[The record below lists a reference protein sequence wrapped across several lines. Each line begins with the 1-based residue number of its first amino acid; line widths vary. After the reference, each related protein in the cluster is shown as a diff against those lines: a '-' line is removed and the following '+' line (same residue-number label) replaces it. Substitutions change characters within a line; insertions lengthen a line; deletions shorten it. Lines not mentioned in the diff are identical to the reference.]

1 MPMEKTG
8 YASPVEV
15 RQSPFHGRGLFAAVS
30 FEAGDL
36 IATYPLLVLSQED
49 TAAIRGTQVHHYV
62 FHVDENEQGQMRAAV
77 AFGLI
82 SMCNHSVEA
91 NADFTVDPAAQ
102 TVTLSARTPILA
114 DAEIL
119 IDYEEFADQ
128 II

>member
-1 MPMEKTG
+1 MEKTG

-36 IATYPLLVLSQED
+36 IATYPLLVLSQDD
-49 TAAIRGTQVHHYV
+49 TAAIRGTQIHHYV
-62 FHVDENEQGQMRAAV
+62 FYVDENDQGQMRAAV

-82 SMCNHSVEA
+82 SMCNHSPEA
-91 NADFTVDPAAQ
+91 NAEFTVDADAQ
-102 TVTLSARTPILA
+102 TVTLSASTNIPL

-119 IDYEEFADQ
+119 IDYEEFAAE
-128 II
+128 IV

>member
-1 MPMEKTG
+1 MEKPG

-36 IATYPLLVLSQED
+36 IATYPLLILSQED
-49 TAAIRGTQVHHYV
+49 TAAIRGTQIHHYV
-62 FHVDENEQGQMRAAV
+62 FYVDENDQGQMRAAV

-82 SMCNHSVEA
+82 SMCNHSPEA
-91 NADFTVDPAAQ
+91 NAEFTVDADAQ
-102 TVTLSARTPILA
+102 TVTLSAGTNIPL

-119 IDYEEFADQ
+119 IDYEEFAAE
-128 II
+128 IV

>member
-1 MPMEKTG
+1 MEKPG

-36 IATYPLLVLSQED
+36 IATYPLLILSQED

-62 FHVDENEQGQMRAAV
+62 FYVDENEQGQMRAAV

-82 SMCNHSVEA
+82 SMCNHSPEA
-91 NADFTVDPAAQ
+91 NAEFTVDADAQ
-102 TVTLSARTPILA
+102 TVTLSAGTNIPV

-119 IDYEEFADQ
+119 IDYKEFATE
-128 II
+128 IV

>member
-1 MPMEKTG
+1 MEKTG

-36 IATYPLLVLSQED
+36 IATYRN
-49 TAAIRGTQVHHYV
+49 I
-62 FHVDENEQGQMRAAV
+62 EQQRATV

>member
-1 MPMEKTG
+1 MEKTG

-36 IATYPLLVLSQED
+36 IATYPLLILSQED
-49 TAAIRGTQVHHYV
+49 TAAIRGTQIHHYV
-62 FHVDENEQGQMRAAV
+62 FYVDENDQGQMRAAV

-82 SMCNHSVEA
+82 SMCNHSPEA
-91 NADFTVDPAAQ
+91 NAEFTVDADAQ
-102 TVTLSARTPILA
+102 TVTLSASTNIPL

-119 IDYEEFADQ
+119 IDYEEFAAE
-128 II
+128 IV

>member
-1 MPMEKTG
+1 MEKTG

-36 IATYPLLVLSQED
+36 IATYPLLILSQED
-49 TAAIRGTQVHHYV
+49 TAAIRGTQIHHYV
-62 FHVDENEQGQMRAAV
+62 FYVDENDQGQMRAAV

-82 SMCNHSVEA
+82 SMCNHSPEA
-91 NADFTVDPAAQ
+91 NAEFSVDADAQ
-102 TVTLSARTPILA
+102 TVTLSAGTNIPL

-119 IDYEEFADQ
+119 IDYEEFAAE
-128 II
+128 IV

>member
-1 MPMEKTG
+1 MEKTG

-15 RQSPFHGRGLFAAVS
+15 RQSPFHGRGLFAVAPISSGQTIAV
-30 FEAGDL
+30 
-36 IATYPLLVLSQED
+36 YPLLVLSHED
-49 TAAIRGTQVHHYV
+49 TAKLRSTLLHHYV
-62 FHVDENEQGQMRAAV
+62 FYVDETDDGTMRAAV
-77 AFGLI
+77 AFGEI

>member
-1 MPMEKTG
+1 MEKPG

-36 IATYPLLVLSQED
+36 IATYPLLILSQED
-49 TAAIRGTQVHHYV
+49 TAAIRGTQIRHYV
-62 FHVDENEQGQMRAAV
+62 FYVDENDQGQMRAAV

-82 SMCNHSVEA
+82 SMCNHSPEA
-91 NADFTVDPAAQ
+91 NAEFSVDADAQ
-102 TVTLSARTPILA
+102 TVTLSAGTNIPL

-119 IDYEEFADQ
+119 IDYEEFAAE
-128 II
+128 IV

>member
-1 MPMEKTG
+1 MEKPG

-36 IATYPLLVLSQED
+36 IATYPLLILSQED
-49 TAAIRGTQVHHYV
+49 TAAIRGTQIHHYV
-62 FHVDENEQGQMRAAV
+62 FYVDENDQGQMRAAV

-82 SMCNHSVEA
+82 SMCNHSPEA
-91 NADFTVDPAAQ
+91 NAEFSVDADAQ
-102 TVTLSARTPILA
+102 TVTLSAGTNIPL

-119 IDYEEFADQ
+119 IDYEEFAAE
-128 II
+128 IV

>member
-1 MPMEKTG
+1 MDKPG

-30 FEAGDL
+30 FERGDL
-36 IATYPLLVLSQED
+36 IATYPLLVLSEDD
-49 TAAIRGTQVHHYV
+49 TAAIRGTQIHHYV
-62 FHVDENEQGQMRAAV
+62 FYVDENAHGQMRAAV

-82 SMCNHSVEA
+82 SMCNHSPDA
-91 NADFTVDPAAQ
+91 NADFTVDGATQ
-102 TVTLSARTPILA
+102 TVTLKARVAIA
-114 DAEIL
+114 SDAEIL